1 MSKVFDLKCFCLQQ
15 WKWKWTWQDT
25 IETNNWIEN
34 NNFAF
39 IRWTI
44 LNKCSYKLM
53 FCTGTKKVKLHRPL
67 PHVEMEIIGIK
78 SAMNIKKDHKNT
90 VKTNNC
96 AVKSCP
102 FEKFFFNTHSQWG
115 ETQRGKQRISA
126 KIQKQK
132 VMWADGVF
140 SSLSPVVIY
149 NRWCTNRITLWR
161 SHDST
166 WKWCFGSK
174 LGSPSAHQQKKRT
187 NQRERVF

>member
-25 IETNNWIEN
+25 IETNNWIED

-44 LNKCSYKLM
+44 LNKCSYKLI

-67 PHVEMEIIGIK
+67 PHIGMEIIGIK

-102 FEKFFFNTHSQWG
+102 FEKFFLI
-115 ETQRGKQRISA
+115 RIPNEERHREGSSA
-126 KIQKQK
+126 SARK
-132 VMWADGVF
+132 
-140 SSLSPVVIY
+140 Y
-149 NRWCTNRITLWR
+149 R
-161 SHDST
+161 SK
-166 WKWCFGSK
+166 KWCG
-174 LGSPSAHQQKKRT
+174 QT
-187 NQRERVF
+187 VFFPLSLQ